1 VKDKVPSSYAGAR
14 RSAQPLAAMLTR
26 RVFLTAPLSLTI
38 ANALG
43 APMRLPYV
51 ESCRLLQKLGYLDS
65 GKIPPMPDHL
75 PQYDDRE
82 PLGVNFFRTRIEAAH
97 LDNLTLRRTFIGR
110 SEIHTVSFLNTDLAQ
125 SNLCWND
132 FISVDFSDASLESS
146 DLRCSTFSQVRF
158 VRANLIKVDLR
169 RSSFESCVFDGAHVT
184 GAIAHESQKTSL
196 RLSAAQVKDIAWTK
210 DEGEEPGGG

>member
-1 VKDKVPSSYAGAR
+1 
-14 RSAQPLAAMLTR
+14 MLTR
-26 RVFLTAPLSLTI
+26 RVLLTAPLLLTS

-43 APMRLPYV
+43 APVRLSYD

-65 GKIPPMPDHL
+65 GKIPPMPAHL

-82 PLGVNFFRTRIEAAH
+82 PLGVNFFRTRLETAH
-97 LDNLTLRRTFIGR
+97 LDNLTLRRTFFGR
-110 SEIHTVSFLNTDLAQ
+110 SELQSVSFVNTDLAQ

-132 FISVDFSDASLESS
+132 FISIDFSDASLESS
-146 DLRCSTFSQVRF
+146 DLRCSTFSKVRF

-169 RSSFESCVFDGAHVT
+169 RSSFEDCIFDGTHVT
-184 GAIAHESQKTSL
+184 GAIAHENQRSSL
-196 RLSAAQVKDIAWTK
+196 RLSAAQAKEIAWTN

>member
-1 VKDKVPSSYAGAR
+1 
-14 RSAQPLAAMLTR
+14 MLTR
-26 RVFLTAPLSLTI
+26 RVLLAAPLSLTI

-43 APMRLPYV
+43 APMRLPYD

-75 PQYDDRE
+75 PQYDARE

-97 LDNLTLRRTFIGR
+97 LDNLTLRRAFFGR
-110 SEIHTVSFLNTDLAQ
+110 SEIQNVSFLNTDLAQ

-132 FISVDFSDASLESS
+132 FITVDFSDASLESS

-158 VRANLIKVDLR
+158 VRANLMKADLR
-169 RSSFESCVFDGAHVT
+169 RSSFESCIFDGAHVI
-184 GAIAHESQKTSL
+184 GAIAHEGQKASL
-196 RLSAAQVKDIAWTK
+196 RLSAAQAKDIAWTN